1 MFLGNGLMESGS
13 VSWTWSELI
22 SVTVIALEHLGSREL
37 VNDTYKLLNG
47 KNFKGLLWYINPS
60 YFQS

>member
-1 MFLGNGLMESGS
+1 MESGS

-37 VNDTYKLLNG
+37 ANDTYKLLNG
-47 KNFKGLLWYINPS
+47 KNFKGLLGILTQVT
-60 YFQS
+60 FKVEF